1 MRILDITLLQNKK
14 ILFSIYHL
22 THRCYIWAFAL
33 FFILK
38 RRWKMS
44 WAKRPRITKVE
55 KGGPQLKTVFFR
67 EITLNNRRFKL
78 FQDKRVLLTR
88 MYKLDLITDLVN
100 AAFEDYVQLD
110 FPRIKQDKSRNGNVY

>member
-1 MRILDITLLQNKK
+1 
-14 ILFSIYHL
+14 
-22 THRCYIWAFAL
+22 
-33 FFILK
+33 
-38 RRWKMS
+38 MS

-55 KGGPQLKTVFFR
+55 KEGSQLKTVFFR

-110 FPRIKQDKSRNGNVY
+110 FPQE